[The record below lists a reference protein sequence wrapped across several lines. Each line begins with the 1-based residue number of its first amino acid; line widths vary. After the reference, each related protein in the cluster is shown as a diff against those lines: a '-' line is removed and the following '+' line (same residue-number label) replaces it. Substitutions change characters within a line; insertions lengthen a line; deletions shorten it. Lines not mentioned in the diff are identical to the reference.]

1 VHPTESPIVQ
11 KQRSKGINLLG
22 QFFGT
27 MHIRNSVWETN
38 ETYPYWFW
46 IHLPR
51 QFISN
56 SETTKLSS
64 LLLCY
69 LSCQGNMKELQ
80 GHEEQY
86 DGVLKYQIQV
96 NKCRTFPQ
104 HSMDNVAVPNVA
116 TEGSIPHGFINS

>member
-1 VHPTESPIVQ
+1 MSNCTKTE
-11 KQRSKGINLLG
+11 KQGNTPFRT
-22 QFFGT
+22 FFGT
-27 MHIRNSVWETN
+27 MHIRNYVWETN
-38 ETYPYWFW
+38 ETYPYWLW

-51 QFISN
+51 QFITN
-56 SETTKLSS
+56 SKPGKLSS

-104 HSMDNVAVPNVA
+104 HTMDNVAVPNIA
-116 TEGSIPHGFINS
+116 TEGSITHGFFNS